1 MLVPRKNWRLYLS
14 LEDEAVLNEILRLAA
29 KHRGAYKNANET
41 AIAQVWCALIEIQKE
56 IKGLDERLKRLER
69 ILGGIASRVEEEREK
84 LLKSLE
90 SL

>member
-1 MLVPRKNWRLYLS
+1 MLVPKRNWRMYLS
-14 LEDEAVLNEILRLAA
+14 LEDEATLNEILRLTA

-41 AIAQVWCALIEIQKE
+41 AVAQLWCALIEIQKE

-69 ILGGIASRVEEEREK
+69 ILGGIVSRAQEEREK

-90 SL
+90 NL